1 MPGSAGNKLAKCLVE
16 HFAKNL
22 YSFWFFSLHTVIVVE
37 TDRGDRSCTDT
48 EDVRP
53 GE

>member
-1 MPGSAGNKLAKCLVE
+1 MPGSVGNKLAKM
-16 HFAKNL
+16 FGRN
-22 YSFWFFSLHTVIVVE
+22 FFKSSVPFLFFPLHTAVVVE